1 MSFPSNLVLGVATEK
16 RKKCVC
22 QTAGGSLNKPHRKIR
37 LTSLAAN
44 TALTMCVQVSCN
56 LTHNQEYIRLR
67 VGYDKKKEKRKKISS
82 AVFRWLETFCLYL
95 KQISEIYW
103 MKCAHTPRTE
113 LVVCWNSRNKMW
125 IFRTTLFSF
134 LHADMVTYLCCL
146 TNRTSEPKPSKHTVL
161 CMLTQ
166 CREPECNERDILM
179 AFHLFMHRK
188 WRGTV
193 AFWNSWQN
201 KEPTLGK
208 WLYLWFHSDRWRYRE
223 RDRLTHLWQFKVL
236 NDVMYG
242 NILEHSL

>member
-1 MSFPSNLVLGVATEK
+1 MKSTGWNSLILLVLNWLCFE
-16 RKKCVC
+16 
-22 QTAGGSLNKPHRKIR
+22 TAGTKCDFSERH
-37 LTSLAAN
+37 
-44 TALTMCVQVSCN
+44 
-56 LTHNQEYIRLR
+56 
-67 VGYDKKKEKRKKISS
+67 
-82 AVFRWLETFCLYL
+82 FFFFLY
-95 KQISEIYW
+95 
-103 MKCAHTPRTE
+103 
-113 LVVCWNSRNKMW
+113 
-125 IFRTTLFSF
+125 
-134 LHADMVTYLCCL
+134 ADMVTYLCCL
-146 TNRTSEPKPSKHTVL
+146 TNRTSEPKPSKLTVL

-208 WLYLWFHSDRWRYRE
+208 WLYLWFHSDRWRCRE

-242 NILEHSL
+242 NLLEHSL